1 MEPPISRQ
9 ASTQRERTMIAAKQ
23 DQRKILLVE
32 PPFYR
37 LFKDTYS
44 LERYPLSLGYLGGE
58 IRRNTNWH
66 VMVYN
71 ADFQPHA
78 ESNRVSYLAG
88 IGYDNYINN
97 LKDLSGKIWKEIEL
111 TVAEYRPDVV
121 GISSKSQ
128 NFKSA
133 LIVAGLA
140 KKLNKQTVVIM
151 GGPHPSMVGADLLN
165 YPDIDIGVAGEGEI
179 TIAELLNAL
188 EAQKELAGIHGIIYR
203 RNGRVVKNPQRELM
217 KDLDSL
223 CFPHEYAPE
232 ILKDY
237 EKYPKAAFGKIF
249 AIRGCPYNCL
259 FCGSR
264 TIWSRKPRFRS
275 PENVIEEIRAL
286 QKIGLK
292 FVHFDDDTFGVNAK
306 YINGLCSALMQHCPG
321 LKWSCEIPVQLVNE
335 QNISIMKAAGCYSI
349 QMGIESGN
357 IRKNITIEEA
367 IDACDVIKKQGIA
380 LQVFFIVGFLQDT
393 EDTLRDTINAM
404 KKVRCDSISYSI
416 FTPYPGTEAFE
427 LCKEKGLIG
436 DDYDVSLYNHQ
447 SPVNNFCM
455 NIPLERFRM
464 IVGRV
469 EKEIDRRNS
478 ERMKRIFE
486 LFDMKTFRK
495 IQQVGIGTSLKKGL
509 RIFMGK

>member
-1 MEPPISRQ
+1 M
-9 ASTQRERTMIAAKQ
+9 KK
-23 DQRKILLVE
+23 DLHKILLIE

-58 IRRNTNWH
+58 IRKNTNWD

-71 ADFQPHA
+71 ADFHPYA
-78 ESNRVSYLAG
+78 EFIRTSYLTG
-88 IGYDNYINN
+88 IGFNNYINN

-111 TVAEYRPDVV
+111 TIAEYRPAVV
-121 GISSKSQ
+121 GISAKSQ

-140 KKLNKQTVVIM
+140 KKFNNQTTVIM
-151 GGPHPSMVGADLLN
+151 GGPHPSMIDMDLLN
-165 YPDIDIGVAGEGEI
+165 YPEIDIGVLGEGEI
-179 TIAELLNAL
+179 TIVDLLNAM
-188 EAQKELAGIHGIIYR
+188 EAEKNIDDVQGIIHR
-203 RNGRVVKNPQRELM
+203 RHEQVIKNPQRELIQN
-217 KDLDSL
+217 LDSL
-223 CFPHEYAPE
+223 CFPHEYASE

-237 EKYPKAAFGKIF
+237 NKYPPKAFGNIF
-249 AIRGCPYNCL
+249 AIRGCPYNCF

-264 TIWSRKPRFRS
+264 NIWSRKVRFRS
-275 PENVIEEIRAL
+275 PENVAEEIKHL

-292 FVHFDDDTFGVNAK
+292 SIHFDDDTFGVSAK
-306 YINGLCSALMQHCPG
+306 HIKDLCNALMQHCPG
-321 LKWSCEIPVQLVNE
+321 IKWSCEIPVQLVNE
-335 QNISIMKAAGCYSI
+335 QNISLMKDAGCSSI

-357 IRKNITIEEA
+357 NEILSIIRKNITIEEA
-367 IDACDVIKKQGIA
+367 LDACDVINKQGIA
-380 LQVFFIVGFLQDT
+380 LHVFFIVGFLQDT
-393 EDTLRDTINAM
+393 EDTLRDTITAM
-404 KKVRCDSISYSI
+404 KKVKCDVISYSI

-427 LCKEKGLIG
+427 LCKEKGMIG

-464 IVGRV
+464 IVDNV
-469 EKEIDRRNS
+469 EKEIDRKNFNRT
-478 ERMKRIFE
+478 RRIFK
-486 LFDMKTFRK
+486 LFNLMTFKK
-495 IQQVGIGTSLKKGL
+495 IQQIGIGKSLNKGL